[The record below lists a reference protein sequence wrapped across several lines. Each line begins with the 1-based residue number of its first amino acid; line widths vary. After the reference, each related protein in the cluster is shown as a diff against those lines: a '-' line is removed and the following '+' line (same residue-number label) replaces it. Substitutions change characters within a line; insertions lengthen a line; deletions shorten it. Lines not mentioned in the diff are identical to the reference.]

1 MIMKENQILKS
12 MDRGASFIS
21 KPQTKRGFRGGK
33 GMTPRCRGE
42 PLCRH
47 AGIPQNMLYAV
58 TKVERYRKNRRE
70 LSTRLFVGG
79 FFFIVTDAFQ
89 YLQNIWEVFL

>member
-1 MIMKENQILKS
+1 M
-12 MDRGASFIS
+12 
-21 KPQTKRGFRGGK
+21 
-33 GMTPRCRGE
+33 PRYRGE
-42 PLCRH
+42 PLCRY

-70 LSTRLFVGG
+70 LSTHLFVGS
-79 FFFIVTDAFQ
+79 FFIVTDAAQ